1 LLASRRVRVA
11 GIRRWHEFR
20 HFFCYLLLSS
30 QNYFLLLLLE
40 IKTTSFFF
48 SLFEPL
54 SLSLSLFLSL
64 NSRSLYMYVSLACV
78 WVGPRILYVRLS
90 ALLFFTRVVKRFF
103 CLSYVE
109 KTKTFFLSSH
119 KQTKRREE
127 KQNKKLGVERRQKK
141 REWFW
146 KTKDLISFTLRR
158 RKRKDGQITRR
169 VLLGA
174 RMAVRKEEQRV
185 RPRVREPNAFVR
197 GERQRYREAR
207 I

>member
-1 LLASRRVRVA
+1 
-11 GIRRWHEFR
+11 
-20 HFFCYLLLSS
+20 
-30 QNYFLLLLLE
+30 
-40 IKTTSFFF
+40 
-48 SLFEPL
+48 
-54 SLSLSLFLSL
+54 
-64 NSRSLYMYVSLACV
+64 MYVSLACV

-119 KQTKRREE
+119 KQTKKRR
-127 KQNKKLGVERRQKK
+127 KTKTKSCFFLGVERRQKK
-141 REWFW
+141 EWFW